1 MDHGHPDPVV
11 IVMPSLD
18 WHIGRKCL
26 ENSQLHCQ
34 IKNHHPQQGKDHFFQ
49 VPGSFNGLLSVPW
62 MAMLF
67 SPLNFCICC
76 SYCFEFQPISP
87 SGFSLH
93 VISSRNHLSSWL
105 RQVSHCTLSQHH
117 APLLCSIYSNCDCD
131 TWTIIWCTAH
141 SLPLV
146 APLRWKL
153 YLFLTIVSLA
163 PSMVPG
169 TKRDSNTFWISGLT
183 RLPINLIYPDAALK
197 PLRISPD
204 FVF

>member
-49 VPGSFNGLLSVPW
+49 APGSFNGLLSVPW
-62 MAMLF
+62 TAMLF

-117 APLLCSIYSNCDCD
+117 APLLCSIYSNCWLWHLDHHLM
-131 TWTIIWCTAH
+131 H
-141 SLPLV
+141 STLSSSSSSIKV
-146 APLRWKL
+146 E
-153 YLFLTIVSLA
+153 IVSFPHHCV
-163 PSMVPG
+163 PS
-169 TKRDSNTFWISGLT
+169 T
-183 RLPINLIYPDAALK
+183 
-197 PLRISPD
+197 
-204 FVF
+204 